1 MILDIKVTDPEEYT
15 TYRERS
21 GATVE
26 RYGGRYL
33 VRGGQVETME
43 GDWQPGRV
51 VVLEFPSAERAKEW
65 YGSPEYQEI
74 LPIRLKA
81 SNSVAILVEGV

>member
-1 MILDIKVTDPEEYT
+1 VPAYMILDIKVTDPEEYT

-33 VRGGQVETME
+33 VRGGQVE
-43 GDWQPGRV
+43 DRKSV
-51 VVLEFPSAERAKEW
+51 V
-65 YGSPEYQEI
+65 
-74 LPIRLKA
+74 
-81 SNSVAILVEGV
+81 